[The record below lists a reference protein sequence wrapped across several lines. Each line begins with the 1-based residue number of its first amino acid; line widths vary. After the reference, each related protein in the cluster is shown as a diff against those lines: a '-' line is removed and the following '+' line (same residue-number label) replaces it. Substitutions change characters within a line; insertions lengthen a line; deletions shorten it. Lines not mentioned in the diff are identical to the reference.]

1 MRALPLLFLVGC
13 TGVDGGQ
20 PVRPIYEDPLI
31 KSLEKKYKD
40 PAAFSP
46 TDEIGRN
53 VIIDDLIFL
62 VDRSYYQFEADVYKG
77 GATFSTVTDTILIAL
92 GGVGSLIAAPEVK
105 SILAATSAGVSGIRA
120 SVSKN
125 FLQEQTI
132 HAIISKMRAGR
143 VSQLVE
149 MRQKRSQPLIQYTL
163 AQGLSDVEEYFNRGT
178 LVGALR
184 SIVVEAGADL
194 ERAEATLRTQ

>member
-1 MRALPLLFLVGC
+1 VRALPLLFLVGC